1 MHRDECVSRY
11 HLKNLKRNV
20 IAAVKRENF
29 SFDSYACDRI
39 AIEKFDRL
47 FVACFTMGSG
57 MGEEVAVRSSVEGW

>member
-1 MHRDECVSRY
+1 M
-11 HLKNLKRNV
+11 KRNV
-20 IAAVKRENF
+20 IGAVKRENF

-57 MGEEVAVRSSVEGW
+57 MGEEIAVRSSVEGW